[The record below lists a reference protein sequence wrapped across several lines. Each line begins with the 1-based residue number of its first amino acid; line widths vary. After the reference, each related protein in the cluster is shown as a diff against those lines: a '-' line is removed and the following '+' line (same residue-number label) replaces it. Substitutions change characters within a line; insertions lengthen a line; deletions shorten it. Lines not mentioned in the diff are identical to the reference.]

1 MKYSKN
7 FYQIKSND
15 EISQKVKDEIDYV
28 GYYSLPF
35 QDTIDIKEYAQNVTQ
50 KNIVVIGIGGSTLGT
65 YAIYNFLNKTNTY
78 SKKLHFLESTDPT
91 DLKSRIKEI
100 DLLDSCYIVISNTV
114 TT

>member
-15 EISQKVKDEIDYV
+15 EIFQKVKDEIDYV

-65 YAIYNFLNKTNTY
+65 YAIYKFLKSIYNTY
-78 SKKLHFLESTDPT
+78 Y
-91 DLKSRIKEI
+91 RNNYYIYI
-100 DLLDSCYIVISNTV
+100 DNIDKN
-114 TT
+114 